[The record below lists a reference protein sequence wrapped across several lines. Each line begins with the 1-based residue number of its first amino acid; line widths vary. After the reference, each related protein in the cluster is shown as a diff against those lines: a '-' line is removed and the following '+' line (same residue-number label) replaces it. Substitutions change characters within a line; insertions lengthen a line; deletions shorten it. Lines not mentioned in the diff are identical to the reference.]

1 MLQTALDNVKPA
13 FELRPKKVAGAKYN
27 LPYLLSE
34 ERAESYAIRTLIKNA
49 KQRGST
55 DSLPERIAQEV
66 VEAYNFKGNTY
77 KHLIAL
83 NEEVSK
89 SRPFLKY
96 LRKK

>member
-1 MLQTALDNVKPA
+1 MLQTALENVKPA

-49 KQRGST
+49 KQRGGT
-55 DSLPERIAQEV
+55 ESLPERIAQEV

-77 KHLIAL
+77 KQIVAL

>member
-1 MLQTALDNVKPA
+1 MQTALENVKPA

-34 ERAESYAIRTLIKNA
+34 ERAESYAIRSLIKNA
-49 KQRGST
+49 KQKSST
-55 DSLPERIAQEV
+55 ETLPEKIALEV
-66 VEAYNFKGNTY
+66 FEAYNFKGNTY
-77 KHLIAL
+77 KQLVAL